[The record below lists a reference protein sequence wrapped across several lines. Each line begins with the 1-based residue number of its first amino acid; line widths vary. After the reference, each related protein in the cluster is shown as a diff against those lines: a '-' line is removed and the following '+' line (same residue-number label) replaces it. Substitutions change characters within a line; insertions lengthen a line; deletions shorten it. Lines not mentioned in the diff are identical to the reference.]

1 MRTIA
6 KALVLALSILTSS
19 LSLSAQTNDA
29 SMDDMVPKED
39 MRSPITKIT
48 PEQKHMYR
56 ITPLWENRLNTN
68 FNSDANENCH
78 NMFVIDNVIYIFVD
92 YYEGDNAQKTILKRY
107 DLSTGKML
115 AQLEKEDSEMKVL
128 MGEWKP
134 SGPFKNITITRD
146 NFGHIVATHIRTAS
160 PDYGQ
165 QKLNGG
171 LFIAVFDKEFNHLRS
186 YECSEIFKLNLRFFS
201 HICAPCIE
209 GDALTGDF
217 SISYSGWFANV
228 MDESTS
234 AATDSKKIV
243 AKTYFPAIVSFNF
256 EDSKCSEFH
265 PIYLETAYNYDQW
278 DPGNTRLAH
287 YYFPAKAYITADTKD
302 QIATCRLNDKKW
314 LVQRRHEPLML
325 FVDKGSTIEIN
336 GENYPLLNQVE
347 GTANPFKSTDAT
359 YNFNP
364 AVVRLTDRY
373 SLYSISSFE
382 NKNITFSAYD
392 LPDENDLSSLTSL
405 GEISGT
411 SSFPIPSDL
420 YAYDLYP
427 FVTVVPVSDTPATAQ
442 IDKETKATIVDKQK
456 ANVVTYFPGSGL
468 GSYLVEVS
476 QSDEPTGL
484 VNVVKEDAINFTL
497 NGRNLTVDPNT
508 DVASVE
514 LSVTSTTGMN
524 LLTRKIVPGT
534 TISLADLQPGVYC
547 ITLNSRSHMICLR

>member
-1 MRTIA
+1 MKTIA

-56 ITPLWENRLNTN
+56 IIPLWENRLNTN
-68 FNSDANENCH
+68 FNSDAYEDRH
-78 NMFVIDNVIYIFVD
+78 SMFVIGNTIYIYVD
-92 YYEGDNAQKTILKRY
+92 YADGDNAQKTILKRY

-115 AQLEKEDSEMKVL
+115 GQHEKTNEEMNEL
-128 MGEWKP
+128 MGMWKNTYQYK
-134 SGPFKNITITRD
+134 SFTLTSD
-146 NFGHIVATHIRTAS
+146 DFDHIVATSIFTTS
-160 PDYGQ
+160 PDGSAQ
-165 QKLNGG
+165 SSGG
-171 LFIAVFDKEFNHLRS
+171 ALYIGVFDKDFNLIKS
-186 YECSEIFKLNLRFFS
+186 YNCTDHFGLNLRFFS
-201 HICAPCIE
+201 HLSAPHIE
-209 GDALTGDF
+209 GDAASGDF
-217 SISYSGWFANV
+217 SVSYSGWFANV
-228 MDESTS
+228 VGESANPS
-234 AATDSKKIV
+234 VGNIK
-243 AKTYFPAIVSFNF
+243 AKTYYPAIVTFPFKNS
-256 EDSKCSEFH
+256 SCSEPKPVYF
-265 PIYLETAYNYDQW
+265 ETACNYKEWTTGGIQM
-278 DPGNTRLAH
+278 PY
-287 YYFPAKAYITADTKD
+287 YYFPAAKNITDDSKD

-314 LVQRRHEPLML
+314 LVQRRHEPMML
-325 FVDKGSTIEIN
+325 FVDKGNTIEIN

-382 NKNITFSAYD
+382 DNNITFSAYD

-427 FVTVVPVSDTPATAQ
+427 FVTVAPVSDAPETAQ
-442 IDKETKATIVDKQK
+442 ADKETKATIIDKQK

-508 DVASVE
+508 DVASIE
-514 LSVTSTTGMN
+514 ISVTSTTGMN
-524 LLTRKIVPGT
+524 LLTRKIAPGT

-547 ITLNSRSHMICLR
+547 ITLNSRPYMICLR

>member
-1 MRTIA
+1 M
-6 KALVLALSILTSS
+6 LALSILTSS

-56 ITPLWENRLNTN
+56 IIPLWENRLNTN
-68 FNSDANENCH
+68 FNSDAYEDRH
-78 NMFVIDNVIYIFVD
+78 SMFVIGNTIYIYVD
-92 YYEGDNAQKTILKRY
+92 YADGDNAQKTILKRY

-115 AQLEKEDSEMKVL
+115 GQHEKTNEEMNEL
-128 MGEWKP
+128 MGMWKNTYQYK
-134 SGPFKNITITRD
+134 SFTLTSD
-146 NFGHIVATHIRTAS
+146 DFDHIVATSIFTTS
-160 PDYGQ
+160 PDGSAQ
-165 QKLNGG
+165 SSGG
-171 LFIAVFDKEFNHLRS
+171 ALYIGVFDKDFNHLKS
-186 YECSEIFKLNLRFFS
+186 YKCTDHFGLNLRFFS
-201 HICAPCIE
+201 HLSAPHIE
-209 GDALTGDF
+209 GDAASGDF
-217 SISYSGWFANV
+217 SVSYSGWFANV
-228 MDESTS
+228 VGE
-234 AATDSKKIV
+234 AANPSMENLK
-243 AKTYFPAIVSFNF
+243 AKTYYPAIVTFPFKNS
-256 EDSKCSEFH
+256 SCSEPKPVYF
-265 PIYLETAYNYDQW
+265 ETACNYKEWSHGNDQM
-278 DPGNTRLAH
+278 PH
-287 YYFPAKAYITADTKD
+287 YYFPATTLIPEHDITKD

-314 LVQRRHEPLML
+314 LVQLRHEPMML
-325 FVDKGSTIEIN
+325 FVDKGNTIEIN

-373 SLYSISSFE
+373 SLYSIRSFE
-382 NKNITFSAYD
+382 DNNITFSAYD

-411 SSFPIPSDL
+411 SSFPIPSAL
-420 YAYDLYP
+420 YEYDLYP
-427 FVTVVPVSDTPATAQ
+427 FVTVIPVSYAPETAQ
-442 IDKETKATIVDKQK
+442 ADKETKATIIDKQK

-468 GSYLVEVS
+468 GSYRVEVS

-514 LSVTSTTGMN
+514 ISVTSTTGMN
-524 LLTRKIVPGT
+524 LLTQKIAPGT

-547 ITLNSRSHMICLR
+547 ITLNSRSQMICLR

>member
-1 MRTIA
+1 M
-6 KALVLALSILTSS
+6 
-19 LSLSAQTNDA
+19 
-29 SMDDMVPKED
+29 P
-39 MRSPITKIT
+39 
-48 PEQKHMYR
+48 Y
-56 ITPLWENRLNTN
+56 
-68 FNSDANENCH
+68 
-78 NMFVIDNVIYIFVD
+78 
-92 YYEGDNAQKTILKRY
+92 
-107 DLSTGKML
+107 
-115 AQLEKEDSEMKVL
+115 
-128 MGEWKP
+128 
-134 SGPFKNITITRD
+134 
-146 NFGHIVATHIRTAS
+146 
-160 PDYGQ
+160 
-165 QKLNGG
+165 
-171 LFIAVFDKEFNHLRS
+171 
-186 YECSEIFKLNLRFFS
+186 
-201 HICAPCIE
+201 
-209 GDALTGDF
+209 
-217 SISYSGWFANV
+217 
-228 MDESTS
+228 
-234 AATDSKKIV
+234 
-243 AKTYFPAIVSFNF
+243 
-256 EDSKCSEFH
+256 
-265 PIYLETAYNYDQW
+265 
-278 DPGNTRLAH
+278 
-287 YYFPAKAYITADTKD
+287 YYFPAAKNITDDSKD

-314 LVQRRHEPLML
+314 LVQRRHEPMML
-325 FVDKGSTIEIN
+325 FVDKGNTIEIN
-336 GENYPLLNQVE
+336 GENYPLLNHVE

-484 VNVVKEDAINFTL
+484 VNVVKEDAINVTL

-524 LLTRKIVPGT
+524 LLTQKIAPGT
-534 TISLADLQPGVYC
+534 TISLAYLQPGVYC

>member
-1 MRTIA
+1 MKTIA

-29 SMDDMVPKED
+29 YMDDMVPKED

-56 ITPLWENRLNTN
+56 IIPLWENRLNTN

-78 NMFVIDNVIYIFVD
+78 NMFIIDNVIYIFVD

-115 AQLEKEDSEMKVL
+115 PQLEKEDSEMIKA
-128 MGEWKP
+128 MGFWK
-134 SGPFKNITITRD
+134 STKPFKSYTLTAD
-146 NFGHIVATHIRTAS
+146 SFGHIIATSIHTTS
-160 PDYGQ
+160 PDALQ
-165 QKLNGG
+165 QSSEGALYIG
-171 LFIAVFDKEFNHLRS
+171 VFDKDFNLIKS
-186 YECSEIFKLNLRFFS
+186 YKCTDHFGLNLRFFS
-201 HICAPCIE
+201 HLGAPHIE
-209 GDALTGDF
+209 GDAASEDF
-217 SISYSGWFANV
+217 SVSYSGWFANV
-228 MDESTS
+228 VGE
-234 AATDSKKIV
+234 AANPSKENLK
-243 AKTYFPAIVSFNF
+243 AKTYYPSIVTFPFKNS
-256 EDSKCSEFH
+256 SCSEPKPVYF
-265 PIYLETAYNYDQW
+265 ETACDYKEWSHGNDQM
-278 DPGNTRLAH
+278 PH
-287 YYFPAKAYITADTKD
+287 YYFPATTLIPENDITKD

-314 LVQRRHEPLML
+314 LVQRRHEPMML

-336 GENYPLLNQVE
+336 GENFPLLNQVE

-484 VNVVKEDAINFTL
+484 VNVVKEDAINVTL

-524 LLTRKIVPGT
+524 LLTQKIAPGT
-534 TISLADLQPGVYC
+534 TISLAYLQPGVYC

>member
-1 MRTIA
+1 MKTIA

-56 ITPLWENRLNTN
+56 IIPLWENRLNTN

-92 YYEGDNAQKTILKRY
+92 YYKGDNAQKTILKRY

-115 AQLEKEDSEMKVL
+115 PQLEKEDSEMIKA
-128 MGEWKP
+128 MGFWK
-134 SGPFKNITITRD
+134 STKPFKSYTLTAD
-146 NFGHIVATHIRTAS
+146 SFGHIIATSIHTTS
-160 PDYGQ
+160 PDAMQ
-165 QKLNGG
+165 QSSEGALYIG
-171 LFIAVFDKEFNHLRS
+171 VFDKDFNLIKS
-186 YECSEIFKLNLRFFS
+186 YNCTDHFGLNLRFFS
-201 HICAPCIE
+201 HLGAPHIE
-209 GDALTGDF
+209 GDAASEDF
-217 SISYSGWFANV
+217 SVSYSGWFANV
-228 MDESTS
+228 VGESANPS
-234 AATDSKKIV
+234 VGNIK
-243 AKTYFPAIVSFNF
+243 AKTYYPAIVTFPFKNS
-256 EDSKCSEFH
+256 SCSEPKPVYF
-265 PIYLETAYNYDQW
+265 ETACNYKEW
-278 DPGNTRLAH
+278 TTGGNQMPY
-287 YYFPAKAYITADTKD
+287 YYFPAAKNITDDSKD
-302 QIATCRLNDKKW
+302 QIASCRLNDKKW
-314 LVQRRHEPLML
+314 LVQRRHEPMML
-325 FVDKGSTIEIN
+325 FVDKGNTIEIN

-382 NKNITFSAYD
+382 DNNITFSTYD

-524 LLTRKIVPGT
+524 LLTQKIAPGT
-534 TISLADLQPGVYC
+534 TISLAYLQPGVYC

>member
-1 MRTIA
+1 MKTIA

-56 ITPLWENRLNTN
+56 IIPLWENRLNTN
-68 FNSDANENCH
+68 FNSDAYEDRH
-78 NMFVIDNVIYIFVD
+78 SMFVIGNTIYIYVD
-92 YYEGDNAQKTILKRY
+92 YADGDNAQKTILKRY

-115 AQLEKEDSEMKVL
+115 GQHEKTNEEMNEL
-128 MGEWKP
+128 MGMWKNTYQYK
-134 SGPFKNITITRD
+134 SFTLTSD
-146 NFGHIVATHIRTAS
+146 DFDHIVATSIFTTS
-160 PDYGQ
+160 PDGSAQ
-165 QKLNGG
+165 SSGG
-171 LFIAVFDKEFNHLRS
+171 ALYIGVFDKDFNLIKS
-186 YECSEIFKLNLRFFS
+186 YKCTDHFGLNLRFFS
-201 HICAPCIE
+201 HLSAPHIE
-209 GDALTGDF
+209 GDAASGDF
-217 SISYSGWFANV
+217 SVSYSGWFANV
-228 MDESTS
+228 VGE
-234 AATDSKKIV
+234 AAKPSKDNLK
-243 AKTYFPAIVSFNF
+243 AKTYYPAIVTFPFKNS
-256 EDSKCSEFH
+256 SCSEPKPVYF
-265 PIYLETAYNYDQW
+265 ETACDYKEWSHGNDQM
-278 DPGNTRLAH
+278 PH
-287 YYFPAKAYITADTKD
+287 YYFPATTLIPENDITKD

-314 LVQRRHEPLML
+314 LVQRRHEPMML

-336 GENYPLLNQVE
+336 GENFPLLNQVE

-420 YAYDLYP
+420 YACDLYP

-484 VNVVKEDAINFTL
+484 VNVVKEDAINVTL

-524 LLTRKIVPGT
+524 LLTQKIAPGT
-534 TISLADLQPGVYC
+534 TISLAYLQPGVYC

>member
-1 MRTIA
+1 MKTIA

-56 ITPLWENRLNTN
+56 IIPLWENRLNTN
-68 FNSDANENCH
+68 FNSDAYEDRH
-78 NMFVIDNVIYIFVD
+78 SMFVIGNTIYIYVD
-92 YYEGDNAQKTILKRY
+92 YADGDNAQKTILKRY

-115 AQLEKEDSEMKVL
+115 GQHEKTNEEMNEL
-128 MGEWKP
+128 MGMWKNTYQYK
-134 SGPFKNITITRD
+134 SFTLTSD
-146 NFGHIVATHIRTAS
+146 DFDHIVATSIFTTS
-160 PDYGQ
+160 PDGSAQ
-165 QKLNGG
+165 SSGG
-171 LFIAVFDKEFNHLRS
+171 ALYIGVFDKDFNHLKS
-186 YECSEIFKLNLRFFS
+186 YKCTDHFGLNLRFFS
-201 HICAPCIE
+201 HLSTPHIE
-209 GDALTGDF
+209 GDAASGDF
-217 SISYSGWFANV
+217 SVSYSGWFANV
-228 MDESTS
+228 VGE
-234 AATDSKKIV
+234 AANPSMENLK
-243 AKTYFPAIVSFNF
+243 AKTYYPAIVTFPFKNS
-256 EDSKCSEFH
+256 SCSEPKPVYF
-265 PIYLETAYNYDQW
+265 ETACNYKEWSHGNDQM
-278 DPGNTRLAH
+278 PH
-287 YYFPAKAYITADTKD
+287 YYFPATTLIPEHDITKD

-314 LVQRRHEPLML
+314 LVQRRHEPMML
-325 FVDKGSTIEIN
+325 FVDKGNTIEIN

-382 NKNITFSAYD
+382 ITFSAYD

-411 SSFPIPSDL
+411 SSFPIPSAL
-420 YAYDLYP
+420 YEYDLYP
-427 FVTVVPVSDTPATAQ
+427 FVTVVPVSYAPETAQ
-442 IDKETKATIVDKQK
+442 ANKDTKATIIDKQK

-524 LLTRKIVPGT
+524 LRTRKIVPGT

-547 ITLNSRSHMICLR
+547 ITLNFRPYMICLR

>member
-1 MRTIA
+1 MKTIA

-56 ITPLWENRLNTN
+56 IIPLWENRLNTN
-68 FNSDANENCH
+68 FNSDAYEDRH
-78 NMFVIDNVIYIFVD
+78 SMFVIGNTIYIYVD
-92 YYEGDNAQKTILKRY
+92 YADGDNAQKTILKRY

-115 AQLEKEDSEMKVL
+115 PQLEKEDSEMIKA
-128 MGEWKP
+128 MEFWK
-134 SGPFKNITITRD
+134 STKLYKSFTLTTD
-146 NFGHIVATHIRTAS
+146 DFDHIVATSIYTVS
-160 PDYGQ
+160 PHPNQ
-165 QKLNGG
+165 QDTEGALYIG
-171 LFIAVFDKEFNHLRS
+171 VFDKDFNHLKS
-186 YECSEIFKLNLRFFS
+186 YKCTDHFGLNLRFFS
-201 HICAPCIE
+201 HLSAPHIE
-209 GDALTGDF
+209 GDAASGDF
-217 SISYSGWFANV
+217 SVSYSGWFANV
-228 MDESTS
+228 VGE
-234 AATDSKKIV
+234 AANPSMENLK
-243 AKTYFPAIVSFNF
+243 AKTYYPAIVTFPFKNS
-256 EDSKCSEFH
+256 SCSEPKPVYF
-265 PIYLETAYNYDQW
+265 ETACNYKEWSHGNDQM
-278 DPGNTRLAH
+278 PH
-287 YYFPAKAYITADTKD
+287 YYFPATTLIPEHDITKD

-314 LVQRRHEPLML
+314 LVQRRHEPMML
-325 FVDKGSTIEIN
+325 FVDKGNTIEIN

-382 NKNITFSAYD
+382 ITFSAYD

-411 SSFPIPSDL
+411 SSFPIPSAL
-420 YAYDLYP
+420 YEYDLYP
-427 FVTVVPVSDTPATAQ
+427 FVTVIPVSDAPETAQ
-442 IDKETKATIVDKQK
+442 ADKETKATIVDKQK

-468 GSYLVEVS
+468 GSYRVEVS

-484 VNVVKEDAINFTL
+484 VNVVKEDAINVTL

-524 LLTRKIVPGT
+524 LLTQKIAPGT
-534 TISLADLQPGVYC
+534 TISLAYLQPGVYC
-547 ITLNSRSHMICLR
+547 ITLNSRSQMICLR